1 MELHQSISGADK
13 EEALSLIGIAGIISE
28 WTPNGIQSASRKGQ
42 ETCPPLCLLYHPK
55 NVRTTKRNY
64 VRLGHPTDVENS
76 GGGVKE
82 KGEGTA
88 KQDASTRNTKS
99 GRASIEVSQT
109 DHPSIYASVIL
120 SLARSFVREMISH
133 FSGPT
138 KIRKRVMT
146 GATAR
151 GGYEEGEE
159 RALV

>member
-13 EEALSLIGIAGIISE
+13 EEALGLIGIAGIISE
-28 WTPNGIQSASRKGQ
+28 WTPNGIPSTSRKGQ

-55 NVRTTKRNY
+55 NVRTTKGNY

-109 DHPSIYASVIL
+109 DHPFIYASVIL

>member
-13 EEALSLIGIAGIISE
+13 EEALGLIGIAGIISE

-55 NVRTTKRNY
+55 NVRTTKGNY

-76 GGGVKE
+76 GVGVKE

-146 GATAR
+146 GAMAR
-151 GGYEEGEE
+151 AGMKKGRKGL
-159 RALV
+159 RV